1 MLRIYDNA
9 ISMLRGLR
17 PLIGVLERKDPDL
30 ARQLKR
36 AGSSVALNIAEGAL
50 ARGRNRLSL
59 YQVALGSSKEV
70 IACIDVAMALGYIE
84 RVDENVRAELSQ
96 IGGTLYKLTIG

>member
-1 MLRIYDNA
+1 MLSIYDNA

-17 PLIGVLERKDPDL
+17 PVIAVLERKDPDL

-59 YQVALGSSKEV
+59 YQVALASSKDV
-70 IACIDVAMALGYIE
+70 IACIDVSKALGYIE
-84 RVDENVRAELSQ
+84 QVDESVHADLSK

>member
-1 MLRIYDNA
+1 MLA
-9 ISMLRGLR
+9 GLR
-17 PLIGVLERKDPDL
+17 PLIAVLERRDPDL

-36 AGSSVALNIAEGAL
+36 AGSSVALNIAEGSY

-70 IACIDVAMALGYIE
+70 GACIDVAKALGYID
-84 RVDENVRAELSQ
+84 VGDESVRADLNA
-96 IGGTLYKLTIG
+96 IGGTLYRLTIG